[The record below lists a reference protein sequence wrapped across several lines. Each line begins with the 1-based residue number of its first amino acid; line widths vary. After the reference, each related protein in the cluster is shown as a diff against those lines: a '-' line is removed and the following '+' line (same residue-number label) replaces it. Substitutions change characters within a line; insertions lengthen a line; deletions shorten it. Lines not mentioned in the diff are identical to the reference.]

1 MLSMICRFENKKE
14 EEKRDQLLRE
24 NAEFKIKQI
33 ELEN

>member
-1 MLSMICRFENKKE
+1 MICRFENKKE